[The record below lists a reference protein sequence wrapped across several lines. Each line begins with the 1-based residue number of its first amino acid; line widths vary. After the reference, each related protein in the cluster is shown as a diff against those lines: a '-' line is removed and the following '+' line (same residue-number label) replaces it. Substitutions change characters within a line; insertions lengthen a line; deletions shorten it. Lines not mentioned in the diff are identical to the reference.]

1 MINYDSYKIQ
11 LANDEKA
18 EIELQKQMKELSEAR
33 MDIIADFDKEIINDQ
48 DLEKIRCLKGIEEEI
63 QKFQE
68 KVKEQV
74 DMLQKAVVEKNQN
87 KKKNIEQF
95 L

>member
-11 LANDEKA
+11 LANDEKV
-18 EIELQKQMKELSEAR
+18 EIELQKQMKELTEAR
-33 MDIIADFDKEIINDQ
+33 MDIIANFDKEIINDQ
-48 DLEKIRCLKGIEEEI
+48 DLEKIKCLKGIEEEI

-87 KKKNIEQF
+87 KKKDIE
-95 L
+95 